1 MRPIFIG
8 ASRRLA
14 RLFYGQVMPFPSG
27 LRALNHPEFRRFFLA
42 QLVAMVSGWMHTV
55 AQSWLV
61 LQLTDSPL
69 RLGLIGTLQFGPILL
84 FSVITGAFADR
95 LPRRRVLVTTQLVL
109 AALAIALA
117 ALVAAG
123 RIRYWH
129 VGVVAVLA
137 GVTQAFD
144 APARQSFLADLV
156 GKLDLVNAVA
166 LNSAAFN
173 AARIVGPALGGLLIA
188 RVGVVPS
195 FLINAIGLFVVALA
209 LLRLPD
215 RARAATRRE
224 TTVAQEIAEGL
235 RYAVRT
241 PVIRLVL
248 GLLFCV
254 SITVFNF
261 SVYVPLLA
269 RNVLGLGA
277 EGFGFLMAALGAGA
291 VSGALTV
298 GFRRAPELP
307 VPAMTGA
314 AAIALTGLLA
324 LSSVRHVWAAV
335 LLLFVTGFSG
345 LVLVAS
351 CNTRLQLAAPD
362 ELRGRMMSLYTLVWG
377 GVFPIGAFCV
387 GAISEAWGVSTAFF
401 VQGSAGLGGLA
412 ALALWWRG
420 RHRARAAG
428 QRD

>member
-1 MRPIFIG
+1 M
-8 ASRRLA
+8 A
-14 RLFYGQVMPFPSG
+14 FPSG
-27 LRALNHPEFRRFFLA
+27 LRALNHAEFRRFFLA

-69 RLGLIGTLQFGPILL
+69 RLGFIGTLQFGPILL
-84 FSVITGAFADR
+84 FSIVTGAYADR
-95 LPRRRVLVTTQLVL
+95 LPKRRVLVTTQLVL
-109 AALAIALA
+109 ATLAVALA
-117 ALVAAG
+117 ALVASG
-123 RIRYWH
+123 RIRYWQ

-137 GVTQAFD
+137 GLTQAFD
-144 APARQSFLADLV
+144 APARQSFLAELV
-156 GKLDLVNAVA
+156 GKGDLVNAVA
-166 LNSAAFN
+166 LNSASFN
-173 AARIVGPALGGLLIA
+173 AARIVGPALGGVLIA

-195 FLINAIGLFVVALA
+195 FLVNAVGLLVVALA
-209 LLRLPD
+209 LLRLRVHGP
-215 RARAATRRE
+215 AAVRRN

-261 SVYVPLLA
+261 TVYVPLLA
-269 RNVLGLGA
+269 RHVLGLGP
-277 EGFGFLMAALGAGA
+277 EGFGFLMAALGVGA

-298 GFRRAPELP
+298 GFRQAPEPPLRL
-307 VPAMTGA
+307 MTGA
-314 AAIALTGLLA
+314 AAVALSGLLA
-324 LSSVRHVWAAV
+324 LSAARHVWVAV
-335 LLLFVTGFSG
+335 PLLFVTGFSG
-345 LVLVAS
+345 LILVAS

-387 GAISEAWGVSTAFF
+387 GAISEAWGVSTAFL
-401 VQGSAGLGGLA
+401 VQGTAGLGALA
-412 ALALWWRG
+412 ALTLWWR
-420 RHRARAAG
+420 HRR
-428 QRD
+428 R

>member
-1 MRPIFIG
+1 M
-8 ASRRLA
+8 A
-14 RLFYGQVMPFPSG
+14 FPSG

-84 FSVITGAFADR
+84 FSIVTGAYADR
-95 LPRRRVLVTTQLVL
+95 LPKRRLLVTTQLVL
-109 AALAIALA
+109 AALAVALA
-117 ALVAAG
+117 ALVASG

-137 GVTQAFD
+137 GLTQAFD
-144 APARQSFLADLV
+144 APARQSFLAELV
-156 GKLDLVNAVA
+156 GRVDLVNAVA
-166 LNSAAFN
+166 LNSASFN
-173 AARIVGPALGGLLIA
+173 AARIVGPAVGGLLIA

-195 FLINAIGLFVVALA
+195 FLINAVGLLVVALA
-209 LLRLPD
+209 LLRLP
-215 RARAATRRE
+215 ARPQATARRN
-224 TTVAQEIAEGL
+224 TTMVEEIAEGL
-235 RYAVRT
+235 RYAMRT
-241 PVIRLVL
+241 PVIRMVL

-261 SVYVPLLA
+261 TVYVPLLA
-269 RNVLGLGA
+269 RHVLGLGA
-277 EGFGFLMAALGAGA
+277 EGFGFLMAALGVGA

-298 GFRRAPELP
+298 GFRRAPEPPLSL
-307 VPAMTGA
+307 MMGA
-314 AAIALTGLLA
+314 AAVALGGLLM
-324 LSSVRHVWAAV
+324 LSAARHVWLAV
-335 LLLFVTGFSG
+335 PLLFTTGFSG

-401 VQGSAGLGGLA
+401 VQGSAGLSVLLA
-412 ALALWWRG
+412 LTLWWR
-420 RHRARAAG
+420 RRR
-428 QRD
+428 R